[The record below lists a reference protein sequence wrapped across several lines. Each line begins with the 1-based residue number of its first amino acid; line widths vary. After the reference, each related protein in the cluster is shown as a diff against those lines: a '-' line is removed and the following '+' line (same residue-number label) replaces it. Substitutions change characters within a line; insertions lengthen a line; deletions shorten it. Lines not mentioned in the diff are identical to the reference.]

1 MIRTLAWK
9 EYREHRA
16 VWAVMVVFAVGVI
29 GALGVFRNSV
39 GYEVWRWGSGAIGFL
54 LSAMYAII
62 CAAMVLAGEREAGTL
77 GFLDSLSPSRTP
89 LWQTKFWFGA
99 LLTMAQALVIGILL
113 IFNGFHWSFASSLH
127 AGPLW
132 YSTGAAWFWGVQLVV
147 VLIVFAVAAYAW
159 SLLLSALCRTVLG
172 AVGYAVLLLC
182 LVCALTSTLAG
193 ALVMLLGPRLGFAA
207 SLLFLAASGGVGLLS
222 SWWIYAR
229 QDTEREF
236 AQVALPRG
244 MTLLW
249 LVVRQVRGRIAPLT
263 ISAIILG
270 CLIPWLTW
278 FGWPV
283 VVVLLGVCCGIATF
297 AGEQASGWRR
307 FLGDQRLP
315 PVWIWTAK
323 TFFWACVAVL
333 LTALM
338 AILSVICVTVAARAI
353 SATTGNPYRED
364 WQGWRTFEWDTDHT
378 VAVIYGPGALAFW
391 LAYGFACGLISTL
404 IVRKTIVALLVG
416 LLASGFFLALW
427 VPSLT
432 AGGVH
437 WWQLYGLPFLCLASS
452 YLLMRAWMSDRVHEG
467 RALMG
472 IIAGGVLAVLWM
484 GGNFCYRA
492 FEFPNVPPP
501 FDVAAYKA
509 SMPTGKAAETGR
521 LVIEAVHGLVEQTK
535 VAREQVGPLTD
546 PPFPEAER
554 VGQVRSGVEA
564 TASSVP
570 LQDGYS
576 YIVQC
581 RQMLERGW
589 PSAKADKLGR
599 WLDVVCQGK
608 WLEQLRA
615 SASLPLGVVSDPA
628 LVRWPTTYQARSR
641 YDDAAVVLAA
651 RALQLASLGENR
663 AALDHISWI
672 LAFSRNLRHRAPGTV
687 RSVGSAAE
695 YTALCALYQWLDHP
709 GLDTAILRRALA
721 ELKLH
726 QDEMPSA
733 EEGKEAE
740 YVLAVETLADPAKL
754 SPDKSYYSGMGGPL
768 AIDAAIFTVSVPWEK
783 ERYRRL
789 VNFFYTNRNV
799 TRYED
804 RRPIIEAYWEARLLR
819 LLGLLPFNLFGRP
832 QHEVKLLRVSEL
844 MVALVLYEAENN
856 GTPPPS
862 LASLVP
868 HYLAQVPRD
877 PNSGDPLNPET
888 ERPFQYFISKDGWL
902 LVNRGLTDE
911 RDLTRVP
918 AGRGV
923 IAPATNGEAG
933 SYLVPPWRSKK

>member
-16 VWAVMVVFAVGVI
+16 VWAVMAILAVGVI
-29 GALGVFRNSV
+29 GGLTFFRQSI
-39 GYEVWRWGSGAIGFL
+39 GWEVWHWSSAAIGFL
-54 LSAMYAII
+54 LSAMYGIV
-62 CAAMVLAGEREAGTL
+62 CAAMVLAGERESGTL

-89 LWQTKFWFGA
+89 LWRTKFWVGA
-99 LLTMAQALVIGILL
+99 VLTMAQALVIGILL
-113 IFNGFHWSFASSLH
+113 IFNDFHWTLVSSIVARPH
-127 AGPLW
+127 W
-132 YSTGAAWFWGVQLVV
+132 HSIGAAWFWGVQLVV
-147 VLIVFAVAAYAW
+147 IVIVFAVAAYAW

-172 AVGYAVLLLC
+172 AVGYAVLSLC
-182 LVCALTSTLAG
+182 LVCALAWAFAIAVVTLLGLDPGFG
-193 ALVMLLGPRLGFAA
+193 ALV
-207 SLLFLAASGGVGLLS
+207 FLAAAGGVGLFS

-236 AQVALPRG
+236 AQVAVPRG
-244 MTLLW
+244 ITLLW
-249 LVVRQVRGRIAPLT
+249 LVLRQARGKILPLLIIT
-263 ISAIILG
+263 IVLG
-270 CLIPWLTW
+270 CVVPWLTW
-278 FGWPV
+278 FAWPV
-283 VVVLLGVCCGIATF
+283 AVVLIGLSCGVAVF
-297 AGEQASGWRR
+297 ASEQASGWRR

-315 PVWIWTAK
+315 PSWVWTAK
-323 TFFWACVAVL
+323 TLFWACVAVL
-333 LTALM
+333 LIALM
-338 AILSVICVTVAARAI
+338 AILSLICVAVAARAI
-353 SATTGNPYRED
+353 SATTGNAYSED
-364 WQGWRTFEWDTDHT
+364 WQGWRTFGWDTDHT

-391 LAYGFACGLISTL
+391 LAYGFAFGLISTL

-427 VPSLT
+427 VPSLA

-472 IIAGGVLAVLWM
+472 VIAGGVLAVLWM

-501 FDVAAYKA
+501 FDLAAFKA
-509 SMPTGKAAETGR
+509 STPTGKAAETGR
-521 LVIEAVHGLVEQTK
+521 LIIEAVHGLVEQAK
-535 VAREQVGPLTD
+535 VARGQVGPLTD
-546 PPFPEAER
+546 PPFPEAGR
-554 VGQVRSGVEA
+554 VGQVISGVET

-589 PSAKADKLGR
+589 PSAKADKLSR

-608 WLEQLRA
+608 WLEQLRT
-615 SASLPLGVVSDPA
+615 SASLPLGVVNDPA
-628 LVRWPTTYQARSR
+628 LVRWPTSHQARSR
-641 YDDAAVVLAA
+641 YDDAAAVLAA
-651 RALQLASLGENR
+651 RALQLASRGENR

-687 RSVGSAAE
+687 RGVGSAAE

-709 GLDTAILRRALA
+709 GLDTVILRRALA
-721 ELKLH
+721 VLKLH
-726 QDEMPSA
+726 EDEIPPY
-733 EEGKEAE
+733 EEGKEAD

-768 AIDAAIFTVSVPWEK
+768 AIDAAIFTVSVPWER

-789 VNFFYTNRNV
+789 VNFFYTNRNL
-799 TRYED
+799 TRYEE
-804 RRPIIEAYWEARLLR
+804 RRPILEAYWEARLLR
-819 LLGLLPFNLFGRP
+819 LLGLPPFNLFGRP

-868 HYLAQVPRD
+868 HYLAQVPRRD
-877 PNSGDPLNPET
+877 PGSDPSNPKT
-888 ERPFQYFISKDGWL
+888 EEPFEYFISKDGWL
-902 LVNRGLTDE
+902 EANRGLTYE
-911 RDLTRVP
+911 HELTHVP
-918 AGRGV
+918 GGRGV
-923 IAPATNGEAG
+923 VAPATKGEAG
-933 SYLVPPWRSKK
+933 SYLVPPWRPKK